1 MSPESVDV
9 LILAGGLGT
18 RLREAVPDRPKVLA
32 PVLGEPYLFH
42 LLRYLEA
49 QSFRRV
55 VLLLGHR
62 AEEVMATVGTTFGS
76 LEVAYSVESSPLG
89 TGGAVRHALPQ
100 VQNDCFLV
108 LNGDSFCAGSYSQLI
123 SPTQPRILVTSVADT
138 SRYGSVQVDSSLRVR
153 SFSEKNGKSTPGLI
167 NAGVYGLQR
176 SQVTLLPASGPAS
189 LEQHLLPVLANRG
202 ELLAVHGGRFI
213 DIGTPASYREAQTF
227 FHEVADGVAV

>member
-18 RLREAVPDRPKVLA
+18 RLRETVPDRPKVLA
-32 PVLGEPYLFH
+32 PVLAEPYLFH
-42 LLRYLEA
+42 LLRYLQA

-62 AEEVMATVGTTFGS
+62 ADEVITAVGTRFGT

-100 VQNDCFLV
+100 LQSESFLV
-108 LNGDSFCAGSYSQLI
+108 LNGDSFCAGQYSQLI
-123 SPTQPRILVTSVADT
+123 STTQPRILVTTVADT
-138 SRYGSVQVDSSLRVR
+138 SRYGAMEVDASSRVR
-153 SFSEKNGKSTPGLI
+153 TFREKDGVAKPGLI

-176 SQVTLLPASGPAS
+176 LHVNLLPSTGPAS
-189 LEQHLLPVLANRG
+189 LERELLPLLAARG
-202 ELLAVHGGRFI
+202 ELTAVLGGRFI

-227 FHEVADGVAV
+227 FHEAADGVAV